1 MTVFQDSFMGLD
13 LSNKIILLWLSKL
26 VAQQCHWCAQLSMVV
41 PWCQG
46 VFLNEIVINITV
58 HCNK

>member
-26 VAQQCHWCAQLSMVV
+26 VAQQCHWCK
-41 PWCQG
+41 G